1 LSDGRDFSPE
11 QRKKLDGSN
20 FCHTILDFSIYLIVL
35 INYHQNM
42 VPKSDLPEANF
53 RKKVVPHD
61 PKLADLVSQV
71 DYEMAAAIAELL
83 DNSIDAGAKN
93 LLIRFV
99 RTKGR
104 LKEILVIDDGKGID
118 EKDFDKAMT
127 YARQRE
133 YESNDTG
140 MFGIGLKS
148 SSLAIADE
156 LYVYSHVPRKNSSG
170 RCWTKESAKKQELY
184 IIPSDQADEMFQAI
198 NPSLPWEN
206 YKSGTIVRW
215 VKVKDFERIVDSAEF
230 DAYASREMIK
240 IENRIG
246 LLFHRLLESEGRSLQ
261 IYLDIQDQETGQIFA
276 QRTIK
281 PINPFKYPKTGCK
294 GYPKKF
300 VIKVGNRKTVEAI
313 AHIWPK
319 GMKSKEFK
327 IPRDNHAGAAE
338 SQGLYIYRNDRLLVA
353 GGWKGL
359 KNPEAHQ
366 SLARM
371 EINIDSSVTD
381 SVEVSFNKANVNFPG
396 SVATAIKNS
405 SSRDGTSFDQW
416 ISKAEEV
423 NRTQIKTEP
432 KINLPRPKKGLPA
445 AVQKSF
451 SKESQT
457 GDDVHIEWKKL
468 NPDVVFK
475 LSSQQ
480 EKLYVNS
487 LYKNQLSTGIATD
500 KNATCVPL
508 TLLLIAINDLIGKR
522 QTPKVKALNTAIQK
536 VLLVSILESQ

>member
-1 LSDGRDFSPE
+1 
-11 QRKKLDGSN
+11 
-20 FCHTILDFSIYLIVL
+20 
-35 INYHQNM
+35 M
-42 VPKSDLPEANF
+42 SDLPEENF

-71 DYEMAAAIAELL
+71 DYEMPAAIAELL
-83 DNSIDAGAKN
+83 DNSIDAGARN
-93 LLIRFV
+93 ILIRFI
-99 RTKGR
+99 RIKGR
-104 LKEILVIDDGKGID
+104 LKEVLVVDDGKGID

-127 YARQRE
+127 YARQRD
-133 YESNDTG
+133 YKSNDTG

-148 SSLAIADE
+148 ASLAIAEE
-156 LYVYSHVPRKNSSG
+156 LYVYSHVVKKNSTG

-184 IIPSDQADEMFQAI
+184 IIPSKQAEEKSQAI
-198 NPSLPWEN
+198 SPSLPWKN
-206 YKSGTIVRW
+206 YRSGTIVRW
-215 VKVKDFERIVDSAEF
+215 VKVKDFERIVEPAEF
-230 DAYASREMIK
+230 DAYANREMIK

-246 LLFHRLLESEGRSLQ
+246 LLFHRLLESEARSLR
-261 IYLDIQDQETGQIFA
+261 IYLDIQDEESQEIFS
-276 QRTIK
+276 QRIIN

-300 VIKVGNRKTVEAI
+300 IIKVGNQKTVEAI

-371 EINIDSSVTD
+371 EININADVTD

-396 SVATAIKNS
+396 SVAIAIKNS
-405 SSRDGTSFDQW
+405 SSKDGTTFDQW
-416 ISKAEEV
+416 VNKAEMV
-423 NRTQIKTEP
+423 NRTQIKIEP
-432 KINLPRPKKGLPA
+432 KINLPRPRKGLPA

-451 SKESQT
+451 SKESQI
-457 GDDVHIEWKKL
+457 GEDIHIEWKKL
-468 NPDVVFK
+468 SPDIVFK
-475 LSSQQ
+475 LAPRQ
-480 EKLYVNS
+480 EKLFVNS
-487 LYKNQLSTGIATD
+487 LYKRHFSIGPETD

-508 TLLLIAINDLIGKR
+508 TLLIIAINDLIGKR

-536 VLLVSILESQ
+536 VLLVSILER